1 MSFTNKGKLTPI
13 AGIAIVVLAGLA
25 LWLNPFVTPEPVSGE
40 IPPEAGCEVF
50 YHPEACPVE
59 PRYLYSHC
67 MYLAEEY
74 PLHGAEDAPFV
85 RFIPANDAH
94 NRDECVMTGP
104 WAETQ
109 VLDIVNGEWEWVV
122 GR

>member
-13 AGIAIVVLAGLA
+13 AGIAIVVLVVLA
-25 LWLNPFVTPEPVSGE
+25 LSLSGPWNK
-40 IPPEAGCEVF
+40 IGIQPPSEGCEVF
-50 YHPEACPVE
+50 YHPEACPVA